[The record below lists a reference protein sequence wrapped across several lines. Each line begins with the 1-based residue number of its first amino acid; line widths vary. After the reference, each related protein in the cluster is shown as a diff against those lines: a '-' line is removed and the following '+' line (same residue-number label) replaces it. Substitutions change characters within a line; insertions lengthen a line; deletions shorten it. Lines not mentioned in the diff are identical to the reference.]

1 VITPNTDDVTSLPV
15 LHPVIVIT
23 LANEVFGFNG
33 WSSQII
39 SLATDFVSFHSLP
52 RLVPIHPRITLP
64 IYDHLVRAQCDETSP
79 GRYSVGVSAII
90 RVTLRDGTFHE
101 DTGFGG
107 GDNLKGK
114 GSSLDKVSVW
124 LVVAPG
130 TRGVVRDCG
139 GCGC

>member
-1 VITPNTDDVTSLPV
+1 MIRILT
-15 LHPVIVIT
+15 VIT

-39 SLATDFVSFHSLP
+39 SLATDFVSPPVFLLHMNHSRTGL
-52 RLVPIHPRITLP
+52 LIHDYLTM
-64 IYDHLVRAQCDETSP
+64 QCDETSP

-114 GSSLDKVSVW
+114 GSSLDKVSFRPILGRVQ
-124 LVVAPG
+124 
-130 TRGVVRDCG
+130 RK
-139 GCGC
+139 